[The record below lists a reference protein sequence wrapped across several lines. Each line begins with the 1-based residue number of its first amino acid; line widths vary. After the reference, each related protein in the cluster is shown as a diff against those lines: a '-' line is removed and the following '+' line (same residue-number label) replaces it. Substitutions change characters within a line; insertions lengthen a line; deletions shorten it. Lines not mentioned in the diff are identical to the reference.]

1 MLNQVGKWVTVNVNG
16 NAHHE
21 ARILI
26 SPYTMRQF
34 ENLLSHLTEK
44 LKPPFGAVWRLFT
57 ENGAEIKD
65 LDDIQGGHTYVASGR
80 AKPVFPIRSA
90 RRRAT

>member
-1 MLNQVGKWVTVNVNG
+1 MTVNVNG

-57 ENGAEIKD
+57 ESGAEIKD

-80 AKPVFPIRSA
+80 AKPVFPIRSS
-90 RRRAT
+90 RDVI